1 MSPFPNPRRWQRH
14 PVDLPVSVTIQKG
27 NAVVRVPGRVSE
39 ISEGGMAL
47 YAGIQMVSGD
57 AMRVE
62 FQTPGHTQVEGI
74 VRSKAGCCF
83 GVEFVAPLPE
93 EQQKTARTKSR
104 PANAA
109 GAIPRSQAELILLL
123 QRKEQEI
130 QRLRNEIVVLH
141 ALAKRSQL

>member
-1 MSPFPNPRRWQRH
+1 MSPFPVSRRWQRH

-27 NAVVRVPGRVSE
+27 SAIVRVPGRVSE

-57 AMRVE
+57 TMRVE
-62 FQTPGHTQVEGI
+62 FQTPGHTQVEGV

-83 GVEFVAPLPE
+83 GVEFVAPLSE
-93 EQQKTARTKSR
+93 EQRKASR
-104 PANAA
+104 PKPRPAA
-109 GAIPRSQAELILLL
+109 GATTRSQAELIQLL

-141 ALAKRSQL
+141 ALAKRGQI